1 MELFMME
8 KLVNLKLLLKKNN
21 YLIITIFLAINW
33 YYSCIIRGVSIQY
46 ADKTVLHDW
55 MATPYI
61 QDPFIPVFYS
71 NAMSISNVLFHI
83 GALEIFSLVPSK
95 LY

>member
-1 MELFMME
+1 MIEWLH
-8 KLVNLKLLLKKNN
+8 LLL
-21 YLIITIFLAINW
+21 L
-33 YYSCIIRGVSIQY
+33 
-46 ADKTVLHDW
+46 
-55 MATPYI
+55 YI

-83 GALEIFSLVPSK
+83 GDLEIFSLVPSK